1 MRKSPLL
8 EDALETLR
16 EHGLSAEIE
25 HGPHF
30 KIRFVN
36 AFGSQCCLIV
46 SRTPSDRLAIWKNR
60 SVLRRL
66 LQRSPAP

>member
-1 MRKSPLL
+1 MSKFALL

-16 EHGLSAEIE
+16 QHGVTAEVE
-25 HGPHF
+25 QGLHF
-30 KIRFVN
+30 KVRFIN
-36 AFGSQCCLIV
+36 ALGSNCCLVV

-66 LQRSPAP
+66 LRRGPQ